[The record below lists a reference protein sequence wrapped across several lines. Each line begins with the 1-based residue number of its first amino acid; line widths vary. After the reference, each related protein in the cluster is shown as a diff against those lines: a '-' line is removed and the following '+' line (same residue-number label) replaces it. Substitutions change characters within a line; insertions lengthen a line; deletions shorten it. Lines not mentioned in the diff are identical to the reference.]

1 MCMEDS
7 FRARVREGDADAFG
21 ILFDDYAR
29 AIYRYSYRA
38 TGDATGA
45 EDVVAQ
51 TFLEAWRL
59 RKRVRPEGGSL
70 GPWLYGIATNVL
82 RNARRSE
89 RRYRAALSRIPDPE
103 PTPDHADDLAQ
114 RAREQEELAAAQAA
128 LRALRPAEREV
139 VALCVWEGLSYVQ
152 AAEAIGVPVGTIRS
166 RLSRAKSRL
175 QGLARNELL
184 AGSATELPAV
194 SGQGGSD
201 SNRAAGSGNERE

>member
-1 MCMEDS
+1 MHMEDS
-7 FRARVREGDADAFG
+7 FRARVRAGDADAFG

-29 AIYRYSYRA
+29 AIYRYSYRV

-59 RKRVRPEGGSL
+59 RRRVRPEGGSL

-82 RNARRSE
+82 RNAHRSE

-114 RAREQEELAAAQAA
+114 RAREQRGARR
-128 LRALRPAEREV
+128 RA
-139 VALCVWEGLSYVQ
+139 S
-152 AAEAIGVPVGTIRS
+152 
-166 RLSRAKSRL
+166 
-175 QGLARNELL
+175 
-184 AGSATELPAV
+184 
-194 SGQGGSD
+194 
-201 SNRAAGSGNERE
+201 RAAGAAAC